1 MKAQRPVEKKKK
13 LGFALFPLL
22 YFICHKL
29 SAAWALEAGSTHW
42 FCRDGTVVWQL
53 CPKKLIKSELLINR
67 EAVEVFGSLKV
78 SKARMDVT

>member
-1 MKAQRPVEKKKK
+1 M

-42 FCRDGTVVWQL
+42 FCHDGAVVLQL
-53 CPKKLIKSELLINR
+53 VPKINKER
-67 EAVEVFGSLKV
+67 
-78 SKARMDVT
+78 VTDKHGGE